1 MQELLK
7 MIEEFKALR
16 GYIPRLF
23 SQYLDKYKHE
33 IARSFTITEVSRRS
47 AKDNESVTMH
57 VYPMDLWNHSTESR
71 KIIRET
77 HEVPLILIILE
88 IESYGLPEIDLH

>member
-23 SQYLDKYKHE
+23 SQYLDKYSM
-33 IARSFTITEVSRRS
+33 R
-47 AKDNESVTMH
+47 
-57 VYPMDLWNHSTESR
+57 
-71 KIIRET
+71 
-77 HEVPLILIILE
+77 
-88 IESYGLPEIDLH
+88 LPAHLQ